1 MTRQCASLAIVLL
14 TSAAASAQSKTD
26 VATIDGVMRAYYEV
40 VSGPAGAA
48 PDRARDESL
57 HMPGAHVGLARH
69 TSDGGTAIDM
79 TTLAGYYERYGGV
92 RKEPF
97 YEWELS
103 RQTRQFGNVAHV
115 WSTFAVGDAPG
126 GKVQRRGVT
135 SVQLY
140 FDGTRWW
147 ITGWITENERPGRA
161 IPPEFLSQLAN
172 ATPDATDAAAI
183 REVVRRY
190 MDAREARDPEAV
202 AALFTK
208 DADQLVSSGE
218 WRRGRDVLVK
228 GTLASSART
237 TGTRTIVV
245 ETIRMISPDVA
256 VADGRYE
263 ISGAETRRMWS
274 TFVLLRQQGQWRI
287 SGIRNMLPAP
297 PAK

>member
-1 MTRQCASLAIVLL
+1 MTRHLCSAL
-14 TSAAASAQSKTD
+14 TLVMFTCVTGSAQPIAD
-26 VATIDGVMRAYYEV
+26 VATLDGIIRAYYDV

-57 HMPGAHVGLARH
+57 HMPGAHVGLARQ
-69 TSDGGTAIDM
+69 TSAGTVIDI
-79 TTLAGYYERYGGV
+79 TTLAGYYERHGGI
-92 RKEPF
+92 RKAPF

-115 WSTFAVGDAPG
+115 WSTYAVGSAPG
-126 GKVQRRGVT
+126 GPAEHRGVT
-135 SVQLY
+135 SLQLY

-147 ITGWITENERPGRA
+147 IAGWMSDSELPGRA
-161 IPPEFLSQLAN
+161 IPPDLLPPASGSGAST
-172 ATPDATDAAAI
+172 ADDAAI
-183 REVVRRY
+183 RDVVRRY
-190 MDAREARDPEAV
+190 VEAREARDPEAV
-202 AALFTK
+202 AALFTP

-218 WRRGRDVLVK
+218 WRKGREALVK

-237 TGTRTIVV
+237 TGTRTVVV
-245 ETIRMISPDVA
+245 ETIRMIGPDVA
-256 VADGRYE
+256 IADGRYE

-287 SGIRNMLPAP
+287 SAIRNMLPAP